1 MTSTEPDPV
10 FDPPRRLP
18 PGNTAQFEKEFKEL
32 LGEPSESLTTY
43 AMQHALRLTRG
54 NQQDAEDLAQDAYV
68 RILKAR
74 FSKPA
79 NGRAYITDILT
90 KLFIDVVR
98 RRQTVTK
105 KLGSRTGYEIALD
118 EGVQDRTGGDVA
130 DIAVRSVFSREVHN
144 QINAVGPCLPSE
156 DLRVLLQAWV
166 DLDNGELRDGQT
178 IETLT
183 GFSASKVKRLRA
195 ALKPLLQDALDG
207 LNDPEQTA

>member
-1 MTSTEPDPV
+1 MTNTEPAPV

-18 PGNTAQFEKEFKEL
+18 SGNTAQFEKEFEEL

-43 AMQHALRLTRG
+43 AMKHALRLTRG
-54 NQQDAEDLAQDAYV
+54 NHQDAEDLAQDAYEK
-68 RILKAR
+68 ILKAR

-79 NGRAYITDILT
+79 DGRAYITRILT
-90 KLFIDVVR
+90 NGFIDVVR
-98 RRQTVTK
+98 RRQTVTE
-105 KLGSRTGYEIALD
+105 KLGTRTGFEIALD

-130 DIAVRSVFSREVHN
+130 DIAVRSVFSREVRGR
-144 QINAVGPCLPSE
+144 IAALGPCLPSE
-156 DLRVLLQAWV
+156 DFRVLLHALV
-166 DLDNGELRDGQT
+166 DLDTGELREGKT